1 MATLF
6 YLSKINKKHF
16 QKNNNRQK
24 SFKRSIASSGQKQMS
39 EREGDSRKTQKPN
52 TKLNEIER
60 QCIMCEKERA
70 DIVRKRE
77 TERDR
82 EGRSS

>member
-1 MATLF
+1 
-6 YLSKINKKHF
+6 
-16 QKNNNRQK
+16 
-24 SFKRSIASSGQKQMS
+24 MS
-39 EREGDSRKTQKPN
+39 EGEGDSRKTQKPN